1 MGNFNS
7 NKTTIMKPVSTVQN
21 RRRFLKTTAAI
32 TAGITGMTTLPGQL
46 YAHDHYVEDGLHI
59 IGPKEGFSPQIGT
72 LVSMMNWM
80 RDTVLRSVY
89 NLKKEQLDYLHDP
102 QSNTIGAMLL
112 HLAATEKFYQGNT
125 FEGLN
130 DYKPNERETWMPAM
144 QLGDMGR
151 KVIKGHDLDHYLDI
165 LKETRE
171 QTLAEFRKR
180 DDKWLMTV
188 DPKFFGGQPTN
199 NYCKW
204 FHVVEHE
211 SNHNG
216 QIKWIKGRLPGAKAG
231 GE

>member
-1 MGNFNS
+1 M
-7 NKTTIMKPVSTVQN
+7 TTN
-21 RRRFLKTTAAI
+21 RRGFIRTTTALGAGLAAI
-32 TAGITGMTTLPGQL
+32 PATLLANNGS
-46 YAHDHYVEDGLHI
+46 VEDGLHI
-59 IGPKEGFSPQIGT
+59 IGPKEGYSPQIGT

-80 RDTVLRSVY
+80 RETVLLSVRGM
-89 NLKKEQLDYLHDP
+89 KQDELDYLHDP
-102 QSNTIGAMLL
+102 KSNTIGAMLM

-125 FEGLN
+125 FEGLK
-130 DYKPNERETWMPAM
+130 DYKPEERAQWLPAM
-144 QLGDMGR
+144 QLGNEGR
-151 KVIKGHDLDHYLDI
+151 SKIKGHELDHYLNL

-188 DPKFFGGQPTN
+188 DPKFFGGEPTN

-216 QIKWIKGRLPGAKAG
+216 QIKWIKGRLPGAKGG